1 MADYYKDTLTQ
12 IISRRLQKK
21 QSQRSLVNWPPQNA
35 LRTRPPTR
43 GTYRQK
49 TNTSNLKMTRLPNQ
63 QFPTIGKQGIQT
75 SVKTPKMHKFSFLQ
89 GL

>member
-1 MADYYKDTLTQ
+1 MVDYYKDTLTT

-21 QSQRSLVNWPPQNA
+21 QSQRSLVTWPPQNA
-35 LRTRPPTR
+35 LKTRPPTR
-43 GTYRQK
+43 GTYRQR
-49 TNTSNLKMTRLPNQ
+49 TATSNMKKMPNK
-63 QFPTIGKQGIQT
+63 QFPTIGRQGIQT